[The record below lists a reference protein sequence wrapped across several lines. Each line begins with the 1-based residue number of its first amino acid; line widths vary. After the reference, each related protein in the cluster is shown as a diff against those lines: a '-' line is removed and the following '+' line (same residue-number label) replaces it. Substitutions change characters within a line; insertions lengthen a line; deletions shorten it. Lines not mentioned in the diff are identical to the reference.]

1 LKNFEY
7 ISKEVGLP
15 IEYTQGGGGNTSVKL
30 NDELMAV
37 KASGY
42 KLKQITPEE
51 GYVVVNYKN
60 IFNYYMQVDL
70 DQEKDYEAESA
81 EMVKTNIVEVEGLK
95 KLRPSVEAGF
105 HSLLQKYV
113 IHTHPV
119 YANLICCAHNGRD
132 LMDEIFSNV
141 DFGIVWIPYI
151 DPGFSLTLRIRD
163 ALEQYKKENG
173 QEKIVQIIL
182 MENHGLITT
191 SNDSEECVALHKKA
205 NELIKE
211 YFEIKEPY
219 PQMQISKIEEN
230 KYISRTGYLTDYFK
244 SHKID
249 NGFFDRIVLYPDQL
263 VYLNGSLSVS
273 GMDNKL
279 NINSQTG
286 EIIYLTNASEAQT
299 MEESML
305 AYVYIIDQMEKLGI
319 PTKSMNQSEI
329 NFIANWEGEKYRK
342 SLVKNLEK

>member
-1 LKNFEY
+1 MNNFEY

-42 KLKQITPEE
+42 KLKQITPTE

-60 IFNYYMQVDL
+60 IFEYYSQVDL
-70 DQEKDYEAESA
+70 SQEKDYEKEST
-81 EMVKTNIVEVEGLK
+81 EIVKANIVEVEGLK

-119 YANLICCAHNGRD
+119 YANLVCCSQNGRE
-132 LMDEIFSNV
+132 LMDEIFS
-141 DFGIVWIPYI
+141 DESFGVVWIPYI
-151 DPGFSLTLRIRD
+151 NPGFSLTLRIKD
-163 ALEQYKKENG
+163 ALETYEKEIEQGKK
-173 QEKIVQIIL
+173 VQIIL
-182 MENHGLITT
+182 MENHGLIATA
-191 SNDSEECVALHKKA
+191 DDPKECVALHEKA

-211 YFEIKEPY
+211 HFGIKEPY
-219 PQMQISKIEEN
+219 PQMQLSKIEEN
-230 KYISRTGYLTDYFK
+230 KFISRTGYLIDYFK

-249 NGFFDRIVLYPDQL
+249 NDFFDLIVLYPDQL
-263 VYLNGSLSVS
+263 VYLNGNLSIDA
-273 GMDNKL
+273 MDNKL

-286 EIIYLTNASEAQT
+286 EIIYLTTESEAQT

-305 AYVYIIDQMEKLGI
+305 AYVYIIDQIERLGI
-319 PTKSMNQSEI
+319 SVKSMQQNEI
-329 NFIANWEGEKYRK
+329 NFIANWESEKYRK

>member
-1 LKNFEY
+1 M
-7 ISKEVGLP
+7 
-15 IEYTQGGGGNTSVKL
+15 KL

-51 GYVVVNYKN
+51 GYVVVNYIN
-60 IFNYYMQVDL
+60 ILDYYNQVDL
-70 DQEKDYEAESA
+70 SQEKDYEKESS
-81 EMVKTNIVEVEGLK
+81 EMVKANIVEFEGLK

-119 YANLICCAHNGRD
+119 YANLVCCSQNGRE
-132 LMDEIFSNV
+132 LMDEIFSEESYGV
-141 DFGIVWIPYI
+141 VWIPYI
-151 DPGFSLTLRIRD
+151 NPGFSLTLRIKD
-163 ALEQYKKENG
+163 TLEKYGKETVLDKK
-173 QEKIVQIIL
+173 VQIIL
-182 MENHGLITT
+182 MENHGLIATA
-191 SNDSEECVALHKKA
+191 DDPEECVALHERA

-211 YFEIKEPY
+211 YFGIEEPY
-219 PQMQISKIEEN
+219 PQMQLSKLEEN
-230 KYISRTGYLTDYFK
+230 KFISRTGYLIDYFK

-249 NGFFDRIVLYPDQL
+249 NDFFDQIVLYPDQL
-263 VYLNGSLSVS
+263 VYLNSSLSVDA
-273 GMDNKL
+273 MDNKL

-286 EIIYLTNASEAQT
+286 EIIYLTTESEAQT

-305 AYVYIIDQMEKLGI
+305 AYVYIIDQMERFGLS
-319 PTKSMNQSEI
+319 PKSMNQTEI